1 MFATVYVALMKNEAG
16 IDENVPSL
24 ALLLWTGRHDA
35 GLSVREL
42 ARRASVPPSQVTR
55 VEKGDIIRPSVGFL
69 ASVAAALAKPVEP
82 LLYMAG
88 HISDEEFDQLTAGW
102 RATLEDVEAAFSVVS
117 GFLEDG
123 RRDVAAQGAF
133 FGPGAAEIAASMLSL
148 GGQGEERELRDLLGM
163 WQAMTAVRR
172 RALLSF
178 AADQERLSVL
188 DRRDAEPGRYRVAV
202 TLEDR

>member
-1 MFATVYVALMKNEAG
+1 MINEGG
-16 IDENVPSL
+16 IDESVPSL
-24 ALLLWTGRHDA
+24 ALLVWTGRRDA

-42 ARRASVPPSQVTR
+42 ARRAGVPPSQVTR
-55 VEKGDIIRPSVGFL
+55 VEKGEILRPSVGFL
-69 ASVAAALAKPVEP
+69 TSVATALAKPVEP

-88 HISDEEFDQLTAGW
+88 HISDAEFDQLTAGW
-102 RATLEDVEAAFSVVS
+102 RATLEEVETAFSVVD
-117 GFLEDG
+117 GFLADG

-133 FGPGAAEIAASMLSL
+133 FGPGAAEIAASLLSL
-148 GGQGEERELRDLLGM
+148 GGGAEERELRDLLAM
-163 WQAMTAVRR
+163 WQGLTATRR

-188 DRRDAEPGRYRVAV
+188 DRRDAEPGRYRVSV